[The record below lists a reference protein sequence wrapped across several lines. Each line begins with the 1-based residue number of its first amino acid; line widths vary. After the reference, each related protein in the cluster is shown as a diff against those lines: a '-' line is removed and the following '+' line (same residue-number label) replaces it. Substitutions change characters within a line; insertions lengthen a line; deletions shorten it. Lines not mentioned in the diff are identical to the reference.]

1 MVNGMLRCVCLQ
13 RVEGVV
19 FGRSFNAV
27 GGVEVELCA
36 SSELTECFD
45 LGRDCADMMCQFGEY
60 CFVIGVIGGGDC

>member
-1 MVNGMLRCVCLQ
+1 MWCL
-13 RVEGVV
+13 VEVIFDG
-19 FGRSFNAV
+19 SFNAV

-60 CFVIGVIGGGDC
+60 CFVIGVFGGGDC